1 MFVQLPFWLFPLTGL
16 MALGALIALGLVLWR
31 GDLCPGQRSRITTQL
46 FSIWVITGLSLMLAI
61 EAGVKGWLIWC
72 GGAALILGIALSLV
86 QSRLEGKRAIPGTLL
101 WLPAMPLAL
110 YGLGLMQIQGWLGG
124 LLQMVL
130 LGAAFAH
137 LMLLRARHRLQA
149 FNTLLPMTGLAAAVG
164 SLLWLVALL
173 LMAQPSEALLD
184 TLLPWILTQSG
195 LLIAALLLWFTPLY
209 RQQET
214 APVVLSVTLCG
225 LLIAE
230 VAATGALQ
238 LLALS

>member
-46 FSIWVITGLSLMLAI
+46 FSVWVITGLSLMLAV
-61 EAGVKGWLIWC
+61 EAKAADWLIWS
-72 GGAALILGIALSLV
+72 GAAALILGVVLSLA
-86 QSRLEGKRAIPGTLL
+86 QSRLEGKRAIPATLF
-101 WLPAMPLAL
+101 WLPAVPLL
-110 YGLGLMQIQGWLGG
+110 VYGIGLLQIQGWLGG

-149 FNTLLPMTGLAAAVG
+149 FNTLLPLAGLVAAIL
-164 SLLWLVALL
+164 SLLWLAVLVGWQGSGVGLDALI
-173 LMAQPSEALLD
+173 PGV
-184 TLLPWILTQSG
+184 LTQAA
-195 LLIAALLLWFTPLY
+195 LLIAALLLWFSQLY

-214 APVVLSVTLCG
+214 APVVVSTALCG
-225 LLIAE
+225 LIIAQL
-230 VAATGALQ
+230 AATSVLHQ
-238 LLALS
+238 LA

>member
-46 FSIWVITGLSLMLAI
+46 FSVWVITGLSLMLAV
-61 EAGVKGWLIWC
+61 EAKAADWLIWS
-72 GGAALILGIALSLV
+72 GGAALILGVVLSLA
-86 QSRLEGKRAIPGTLL
+86 QSRLEGKRAIPATLF
-101 WLPAMPLAL
+101 WLPAVPLL
-110 YGLGLMQIQGWLGG
+110 VYGIGLLQIQGWLGG

-149 FNTLLPMTGLAAAVG
+149 FNTLLPLAGLVAAIL
-164 SLLWLVALL
+164 SLLWLAVLVGWQGNGASLDALIP
-173 LMAQPSEALLD
+173 AV
-184 TLLPWILTQSG
+184 LTQAA
-195 LLIAALLLWFTPLY
+195 LLIAALLLWFSPLY

-214 APVVLSVTLCG
+214 APVVVSIALCG
-225 LLIAE
+225 LIIAQL
-230 VAATGALQ
+230 AATSVLHQ
-238 LLALS
+238 LA

>member
-46 FSIWVITGLSLMLAI
+46 FSVWVITGLSLMLAV
-61 EAGVKGWLIWC
+61 EAKAADWLIWS
-72 GGAALILGIALSLV
+72 GAAALILGVVLSLA
-86 QSRLEGKRAIPGTLL
+86 QSRLEGKRAISATLF
-101 WLPAMPLAL
+101 WLPAMPLL
-110 YGLGLMQIQGWLGG
+110 VYGIGLLQIQGWLGG

-149 FNTLLPMTGLAAAVG
+149 FNTLLPLAGLVAAIL
-164 SLLWLVALL
+164 SLLWLAVLVGWQGSGASLDALIPAVLTQAALL
-173 LMAQPSEALLD
+173 
-184 TLLPWILTQSG
+184 T
-195 LLIAALLLWFTPLY
+195 AALLLWFSPLY

-214 APVVLSVTLCG
+214 APVVVSTALCG
-225 LLIAE
+225 LIIAQL
-230 VAATGALQ
+230 AATSVLHQ
-238 LLALS
+238 LA

>member
-46 FSIWVITGLSLMLAI
+46 FSVWVITGLSLMLAV
-61 EAGVKGWLIWC
+61 EAKAADWLIWS
-72 GGAALILGIALSLV
+72 GAAALILGVVLSLA
-86 QSRLEGKRAIPGTLL
+86 QSRLEGKRAIPATLF
-101 WLPAMPLAL
+101 WLPAMPLL
-110 YGLGLMQIQGWLGG
+110 VYGIGLLQIQGWLSG

-149 FNTLLPMTGLAAAVG
+149 FNTLLPLAGLVAAIL
-164 SLLWLVALL
+164 SLLWLAVLVGWQGGSASLDALIPAVLTQAALL
-173 LMAQPSEALLD
+173 
-184 TLLPWILTQSG
+184 T
-195 LLIAALLLWFTPLY
+195 AALLLWFSPLY

-214 APVVLSVTLCG
+214 APVVVSTALCG
-225 LLIAE
+225 LIIAQL
-230 VAATGALQ
+230 AATSVLHQ
-238 LLALS
+238 LA

>member
-46 FSIWVITGLSLMLAI
+46 FSVWVITGLSLMLAV
-61 EAGVKGWLIWC
+61 EAKAADWLIWS
-72 GGAALILGIALSLV
+72 GAAALILGVVLSLV
-86 QSRLEGKRAIPGTLL
+86 QSRLEGKRAIPATLF
-101 WLPAMPLAL
+101 WLPAMPLL
-110 YGLGLMQIQGWLGG
+110 VYGIGLLQIQGWLGG

-149 FNTLLPMTGLAAAVG
+149 FNTLLPLAGLVAAIL
-164 SLLWLVALL
+164 SLLWLAVLVGWQGNDASLDALIPGVLTQAALL
-173 LMAQPSEALLD
+173 
-184 TLLPWILTQSG
+184 T
-195 LLIAALLLWFTPLY
+195 AALLLWFSPLY

-214 APVVLSVTLCG
+214 APVVVSTALCG
-225 LLIAE
+225 LIIAQL
-230 VAATGALQ
+230 AATSVLHQ
-238 LLALS
+238 LA

>member
-46 FSIWVITGLSLMLAI
+46 FSVWVITGLSLMLAV
-61 EAGVKGWLIWC
+61 EAKAADWLIWS
-72 GGAALILGIALSLV
+72 GAAALILGVVLSLA
-86 QSRLEGKRAIPGTLL
+86 QSRLEGKRAIPATLF
-101 WLPAMPLAL
+101 WLPAMPLL
-110 YGLGLMQIQGWLGG
+110 VYGIGLLQIQGWLGG

-149 FNTLLPMTGLAAAVG
+149 FNTLLPLAGLVAAIL
-164 SLLWLVALL
+164 SLLWLAVLVGWQGNDASLDALIP
-173 LMAQPSEALLD
+173 AV
-184 TLLPWILTQSG
+184 LTQAA
-195 LLIAALLLWFTPLY
+195 LLIAALLLWFSPLY

-214 APVVLSVTLCG
+214 APVVVSTALCG
-225 LLIAE
+225 LIIAQL
-230 VAATGALQ
+230 AATSVLHQ
-238 LLALS
+238 L

>member
-46 FSIWVITGLSLMLAI
+46 FSVWVSTGLSLMLAV
-61 EAGVKGWLIWC
+61 EAKAADWLIWS
-72 GGAALILGIALSLV
+72 GAAALILGVVLSLA
-86 QSRLEGKRAIPGTLL
+86 QSRLEGKRAIPATLF
-101 WLPAMPLAL
+101 WLPAMPLL
-110 YGLGLMQIQGWLGG
+110 VYGIGLLQIQGWLGG

-149 FNTLLPMTGLAAAVG
+149 FNTLLPLAGLVAAIL
-164 SLLWLVALL
+164 SLLWLAVLVGWQGNDASLDALI
-173 LMAQPSEALLD
+173 PGV
-184 TLLPWILTQSG
+184 LTQAA
-195 LLIAALLLWFTPLY
+195 LLIAALLLWFSPLY

-214 APVVLSVTLCG
+214 APVVVSTALCG
-225 LLIAE
+225 LIIAQL
-230 VAATGALQ
+230 AATSVLHQ
-238 LLALS
+238 LA

>member
-46 FSIWVITGLSLMLAI
+46 FSVWVITGLSLMLAV
-61 EAGVKGWLIWC
+61 EAKAADWLIWS
-72 GGAALILGIALSLV
+72 GAAALILGVVLSLA
-86 QSRLEGKRAIPGTLL
+86 QSRLEGKRAIPATLF
-101 WLPAMPLAL
+101 WLPAMPLL
-110 YGLGLMQIQGWLGG
+110 IYGIGLLQIQGWLGG

-149 FNTLLPMTGLAAAVG
+149 FNTLLPLAGLVAAIL
-164 SLLWLVALL
+164 SLLWLAVLVGWQGSSAGLDALIP
-173 LMAQPSEALLD
+173 AV
-184 TLLPWILTQSG
+184 LTQAA
-195 LLIAALLLWFTPLY
+195 LLIATLLLWFSPLY

-214 APVVLSVTLCG
+214 APVVVSTALCG
-225 LLIAE
+225 LIIAQL
-230 VAATGALQ
+230 AATSVLHQ
-238 LLALS
+238 LA